1 MNCHEKTTRTILVH
15 KAPQTQLNSLNEQE
29 EVSNKFK
36 TNNLEYKF
44 RIFLFVCARN
54 EQSPELDDLK
64 NSLVPEYDM
73 VVAQLS
79 MTETLRLTNSIK
91 NINTED
97 DDWELRVNKYLQN
110 KQNVYL

>member
-1 MNCHEKTTRTILVH
+1 M
-15 KAPQTQLNSLNEQE
+15 
-29 EVSNKFK
+29 
-36 TNNLEYKF
+36 
-44 RIFLFVCARN
+44 

-110 KQNVYL
+110 KQKVYL

>member
-1 MNCHEKTTRTILVH
+1 MNTNLV
-15 KAPQTQLNSLNEQE
+15 
-29 EVSNKFK
+29 
-36 TNNLEYKF
+36 
-44 RIFLFVCARN
+44 IFLFVYARN
-54 EQSPELDDLK
+54 LQSPELDDLK

-110 KQNVYL
+110 KQKVYL